1 MYKKDF
7 ILRMIQMLGEV
18 IARILGLIRKGDFQQ
33 ASQSLENAYTDFLK
47 QDAAFFRNIPKE
59 KLTDELIKGHNYS
72 NGHLEILSELF
83 FVEAELLY
91 TKGNVKESL
100 EFYEKALI
108 LFDFVDKESKLF
120 SLNRQSKISI
130 IKSRIHHSI

>member
-83 FVEAELLY
+83 FVEGELLY